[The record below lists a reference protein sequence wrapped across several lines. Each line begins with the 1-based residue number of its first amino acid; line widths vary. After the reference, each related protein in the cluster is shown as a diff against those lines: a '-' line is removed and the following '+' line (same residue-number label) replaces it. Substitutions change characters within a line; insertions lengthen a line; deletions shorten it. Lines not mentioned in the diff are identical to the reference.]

1 MKCAA
6 CHHEMVEKT
15 GEIDLRIGGR
25 LFLVRDVSYEECPS
39 CGEKVLSPAVSLHL
53 YNKIDSGDYV
63 EQAINIPVLYGAH
76 GAEGQES
83 TLDNP

>member
-25 LFLVRDVSYEECPS
+25 LFLVRDVSYKEE
-39 CGEKVLSPAVSLHL
+39 
-53 YNKIDSGDYV
+53 
-63 EQAINIPVLYGAH
+63 INSRP
-76 GAEGQES
+76 
-83 TLDNP
+83 TLGSR